1 LIASYAG
8 ENPTHDTQLY
18 PTARSTSNF
27 TE

>member
-18 PTARSTSNF
+18 PTARSTSKT